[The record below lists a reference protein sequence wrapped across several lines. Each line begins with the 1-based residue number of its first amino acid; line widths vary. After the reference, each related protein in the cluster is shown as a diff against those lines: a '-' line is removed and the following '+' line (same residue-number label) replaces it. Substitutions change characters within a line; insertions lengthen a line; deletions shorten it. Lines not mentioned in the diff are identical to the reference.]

1 MRAIILSHAF
11 IDPEQRG
18 KLRALAG
25 LGCTLSVA
33 VPDQWE
39 IRRQDRHLSATW
51 GNDAGVRIVPI
62 PVRGASGP
70 HDSGRWRRGP
80 LKRLLTDFRPDIL
93 QIEEEPWTHAAAVAS
108 SLAARLAIPTTLF
121 ARESIARRLPL
132 VAVWR
137 RYRTLPRISGLIGA
151 NRGAASILGR
161 LRPGIPTTTMPQTG
175 VTPPLELPRHE
186 HAGLAIGF
194 VGRLVPEKGLDM
206 LFRACIKLLGRW
218 SLTVVGSGP
227 AQEELEALAERL
239 GIAARITW
247 LGALQATGLGRIWTE
262 IDCLVVPSRTT
273 PRWVETYHA
282 PLVEAMGHGVTVVGS
297 DSGALPELIDTAG
310 LVVPEDDV
318 AALTA
323 ALQHLSDSPRERQR
337 LSREGRQ
344 RVMSEFTDVAVA
356 QRTWNFWEQVLAGK
370 AGKRRGG

>member
-1 MRAIILSHAF
+1 MRAIILSHAY

-33 VPDQWE
+33 VPDRWE
-39 IRRQDRHLSATW
+39 VRRQDRELVATW
-51 GNDAGVRIVPI
+51 GDDAGVRIVPI

-93 QIEEEPWTHAAAVAS
+93 QIEEEPWTRAAALAS
-108 SLAARLAIPTTLF
+108 GLAARLGITTTLF
-121 ARESIARRLPL
+121 ARESLARRLPL
-132 VAVWR
+132 LAAWR
-137 RYRTLPRISGLIGA
+137 RHRTLPRVAGLIGA
-151 NRGAASILGR
+151 NRGAAAILGR
-161 LRPGIPTTTMPQTG
+161 LRPGVPATTMPQTG
-175 VTPPLELPRHE
+175 ITPPLELPRNE
-186 HAGLAIGF
+186 HDGLAIGF
-194 VGRLVPEKGLDM
+194 VGRLVPEKGLDL

-239 GIAARITW
+239 GIAARINW
-247 LGALQATGLGRIWTE
+247 LGALPAAELGRLWGDL
-262 IDCLVVPSRTT
+262 DCLVVPSRTT

-318 AALTA
+318 PALTA
-323 ALQHLSDSPRERQR
+323 ALQHLADSPRERQR

-344 RVMSEFTDVAVA
+344 RVMSEYTHVAVA
-356 QRTWNFWEQVLAGK
+356 QRTWGFWEQLLAGR
-370 AGKRRGG
+370 AGARKRG